1 MTAIAMSR
9 RQAMLGAATMA
20 GAATLSGL
28 PLPARARAPFAKDQ
42 APYFYRF
49 AHGKMQ
55 ATVVSDGILPLGEP
69 PGSFLGS
76 SKEEIGKMLGP
87 SCRLA
92 SPQCVAHERDAI
104 NVG

>member
-42 APYFYRF
+42 AP
-49 AHGKMQ
+49 
-55 ATVVSDGILPLGEP
+55 LLL
-69 PGSFLGS
+69 SF
-76 SKEEIGKMLGP
+76 
-87 SCRLA
+87 RA
-92 SPQCVAHERDAI
+92 RQDAG
-104 NVG
+104 NCHFGRHSAAR